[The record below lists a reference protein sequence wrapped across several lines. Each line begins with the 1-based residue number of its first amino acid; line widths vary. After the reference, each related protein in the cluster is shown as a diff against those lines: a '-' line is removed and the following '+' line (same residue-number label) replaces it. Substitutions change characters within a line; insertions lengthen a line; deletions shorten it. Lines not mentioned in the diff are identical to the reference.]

1 MINKQKQSKRKTKVP
16 NKKQVSHSAV
26 DVDENQSI
34 DPNSDSTETSTEES
48 NKLEEDNAEEDI
60 FDSVEHLW
68 DENRQLK
75 SSFKILDGSLVTI
88 TQTLSDIRSQIDK
101 QDEMITQ
108 KLNKIEIRLD
118 SKISLFSEEIHKSI
132 NQKFKD
138 VRKEMNEKLSKITSQ
153 YQSHVDEKL
162 KSFSL
167 NMPEQESDPI
177 TNFKI
182 IEDKLNSINDLK
194 KTTSDLEK
202 SVESNFDHMKDM
214 KIDFNS
220 QFQNINE
227 QLREL
232 ETKDCD
238 LLRRIVNIYNE
249 TTLKE
254 ENEKEIARIQ
264 SDLLALQTKFS
275 NIELVINSK
284 ECQKKTPIQDR
295 LLDIANTPA
304 NLSKSFKE
312 GNGLK
317 CKDDS
322 LLEDH
327 QPKDTV
333 SILLA
338 MDSNRRYLQ
347 ENRLSPDMTKK
358 VKITPCGNLDDLEIL
373 SNNLDKDL
381 QVLYIHTGVNDVEL
395 FSAERVHDEYC
406 SIISKIKSN
415 HPQLQ
420 IVLSEITPRFDL
432 LDNQVLRLNA
442 LLFQTY
448 RNDRSVY
455 IVRNN
460 NLRKQ
465 SFYSDNKHINRESIN
480 LLAGN
485 IKHGLRKVLGIKLD
499 KSRKAES
506 KPPLSNQQ
514 NTTCNKEL
522 SNTAGT
528 FAAFLHSIFQD
539 FQGFQK

>member
-1 MINKQKQSKRKTKVP
+1 
-16 NKKQVSHSAV
+16 
-26 DVDENQSI
+26 
-34 DPNSDSTETSTEES
+34 
-48 NKLEEDNAEEDI
+48 
-60 FDSVEHLW
+60 
-68 DENRQLK
+68 
-75 SSFKILDGSLVTI
+75 
-88 TQTLSDIRSQIDK
+88 
-101 QDEMITQ
+101 
-108 KLNKIEIRLD
+108 
-118 SKISLFSEEIHKSI
+118 
-132 NQKFKD
+132 
-138 VRKEMNEKLSKITSQ
+138 MNEKLSKITSQ

-167 NMPEQESDPI
+167 NMPEQKSDPI

-182 IEDKLNSINDLK
+182 IEDKLDSINDLK

-284 ECQKKTPIQDR
+284 ECQKKSPIQDR

-317 CKDDS
+317 RKDDS

-373 SNNLDKDL
+373 SNNLDKD
-381 QVLYIHTGVNDVEL
+381 
-395 FSAERVHDEYC
+395 
-406 SIISKIKSN
+406 
-415 HPQLQ
+415 
-420 IVLSEITPRFDL
+420 
-432 LDNQVLRLNA
+432 
-442 LLFQTY
+442 
-448 RNDRSVY
+448 
-455 IVRNN
+455 
-460 NLRKQ
+460 
-465 SFYSDNKHINRESIN
+465 
-480 LLAGN
+480 
-485 IKHGLRKVLGIKLD
+485 
-499 KSRKAES
+499 
-506 KPPLSNQQ
+506 
-514 NTTCNKEL
+514 
-522 SNTAGT
+522 
-528 FAAFLHSIFQD
+528 
-539 FQGFQK
+539 